1 MMPWKKVKELIFNVY
16 KHRVE
21 HAPEING
28 ISNMNYCCM
37 NEHVLIYFI
46 DQVKERPLAEVKVV
60 ELIINLRYYY
70 DHWLRARMFA
80 SNLQIIHS
88 EPENSTSKT
97 ETDHESVEGKRDVYG
112 DTKAD
117 RADDAP

>member
-1 MMPWKKVKELIFNVY
+1 
-16 KHRVE
+16 
-21 HAPEING
+21 
-28 ISNMNYCCM
+28 M

-46 DQVKERPLAEVKVV
+46 EQAKERLKAEVQVV
-60 ELIINLRYYY
+60 ELIINIRYYY

-80 SNLQIIHS
+80 ANLQLIHS
-88 EPENSTSKT
+88 EPEKSTAKT
-97 ETDHESVEGKRDVYG
+97 ESDQESLEERKDVYG